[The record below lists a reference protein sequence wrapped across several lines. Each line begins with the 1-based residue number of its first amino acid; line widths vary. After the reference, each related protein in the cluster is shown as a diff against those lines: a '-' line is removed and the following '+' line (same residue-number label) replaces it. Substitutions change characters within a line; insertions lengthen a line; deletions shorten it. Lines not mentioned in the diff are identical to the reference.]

1 MSRRQDVCKHG
12 GAFEVRATEATQILA
27 CPADVGATALAGTD
41 VDTPASVS
49 LTQAVAVDYDTA
61 KARRVTVSESKT
73 RILEQTAHRDPRE
86 FSCKVQNYDV
96 YCVPSLG
103 RAKTGDIVTQTRGS

>member
-1 MSRRQDVCKHG
+1 M
-12 GAFEVRATEATQILA
+12 RATEATQVLA

-49 LTQAVAVDYDTA
+49 LTQAVAVDYDTV

-73 RILEQTAHRDPRE
+73 RILERRAHRDPRE
-86 FSCKVQNYDV
+86 FSCKMQNYDV
-96 YCVPSLG
+96 YCVSSLRG
-103 RAKTGDIVTQTRGS
+103 IRTGDVVTQTRGS

>member
-12 GAFEVRATEATQILA
+12 GAFEVRATEATQVLA
-27 CPADVGATALAGTD
+27 CQADVGATALAGTD

-73 RILEQTAHRDPRE
+73 RILGRRAHRDPRE

-103 RAKTGDIVTQTRGS
+103 AVRRGDIVTQSRGS

>member
-1 MSRRQDVCKHG
+1 MSRRRDVCKHG
-12 GAFEVRATEATQILA
+12 GAFEVRATEATQVLV

-73 RILEQTAHRDPRE
+73 RILGQTAHRDPRE

-96 YCVPSLG
+96 YCAPSLG
-103 RAKTGDIVTQTRGS
+103 RAGKGDLVTHARRS

>member
-1 MSRRQDVCKHG
+1 MSRRRDVCRHR
-12 GAFEVRATEATQILA
+12 GAFEVRATESTQLLA

-49 LTQAVAVDYDTA
+49 LTQAVAVDYVTP

-73 RILEQTAHRDPRE
+73 RILEHRTLRE
-86 FSCKVQNYDV
+86 LCDLRRKLPNYNAN
-96 YCVPSLG
+96 CVPSMGSMREG
-103 RAKTGDIVTQTRGS
+103 RFVKVFRKS